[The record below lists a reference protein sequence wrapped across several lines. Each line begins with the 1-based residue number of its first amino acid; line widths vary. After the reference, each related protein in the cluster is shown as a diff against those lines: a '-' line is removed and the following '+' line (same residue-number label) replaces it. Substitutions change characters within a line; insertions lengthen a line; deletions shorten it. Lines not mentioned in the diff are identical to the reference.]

1 MPFLMNMIDG
11 GGDVRPNNSASNV
24 TAASKAALEAAKIT
38 VATFLALARTRGFA
52 NGMLDL
58 DPVEFLQG
66 AELKKYLAATK
77 VILAAQEVVTTVAS
91 TSTVNTGG
99 TTELGVKNP
108 TDYKWNLP
116 PHSWSL
122 PVRPMTLEPGIV
134 NGTSDYLVDG
144 TSIDFHNLRRGRLWF
159 FGGAE
164 EISTYEQDGT
174 VTKLGAKAGAESDP
188 TKASGEGTLIQ
199 ADRKYGFQ
207 FLWNPSSVSSNVSRN
222 DNVTPSSADRLKS
235 VVGAFPGQETV
246 SFSIVIDRIN
256 DFACLK
262 NLSKGTG
269 VEVVNRNLDAMSKYY
284 TSGYPG
290 EKEPF
295 VTKLKNLLTQGT
307 MADLEYLFKAIN
319 GGSDQW
325 ITLLG
330 KPTANIGFLMP
341 TLLGLVL
348 GPSTTT
354 NLSYVGWLTG
364 LSMQH
369 EMFTEDMI
377 PLRTTVTIN
386 MDCFAGSGIVSS

>member
-1 MPFLMNMIDG
+1 MPFLMNMTDG

-24 TAASKAALEAAKIT
+24 TAASKAALEAAKLT

-77 VILAAQEVVTTVAS
+77 VILAAQEVATTVAS
-91 TSTVNTGG
+91 TSAVNTGG
-99 TTELGVKNP
+99 VPQLGETDPK
-108 TDYKWNLP
+108 DYKWNLP

-134 NGTSDYLVDG
+134 NGTSNYLVDG
-144 TSIDFHNLRRGRLWF
+144 TSVDFHNLRRGRLWF

-174 VTKLGAKAGAESDP
+174 VTKLGEKAGAKSDP
-188 TKASGEGTLIQ
+188 TKASEGKLIQ

-262 NLSKGTG
+262 NLSKGIES
-269 VEVVNRNLDAMSKYY
+269 EVVNRNLDAMSKYY

-377 PLRTTVTIN
+377 PLRTTVSIN